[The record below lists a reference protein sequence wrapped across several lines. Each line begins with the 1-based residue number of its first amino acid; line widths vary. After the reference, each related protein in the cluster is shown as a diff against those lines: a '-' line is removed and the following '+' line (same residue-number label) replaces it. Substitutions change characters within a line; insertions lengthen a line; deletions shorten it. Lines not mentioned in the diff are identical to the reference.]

1 MNTEGA
7 AIRNIAVLQSVVYSI
22 HGKVEA
28 DIKTRFMNTFSTPR
42 GVLKLSAQGSLD
54 LVQKENFA
62 LGKIERQIGFEDEND
77 LAYMLR
83 RESIIDFMMQKYNL
97 NTTAEYNVQ
106 SSYVT
111 TTNAGVGLDLDS
123 PFIGARAASEEI
135 EIDLLID
142 IPVNQQIRYRPSF
155 LEKGSQFWTQYIALL
170 IPSLFVIYDV
180 ILGGSF
186 KRKILSSRVSS
197 DIKHA

>member
-1 MNTEGA
+1 M
-7 AIRNIAVLQSVVYSI
+7 
-22 HGKVEA
+22 
-28 DIKTRFMNTFSTPR
+28 
-42 GVLKLSAQGSLD
+42 KLSAQGSLD

-62 LGKIERQIGFEDEND
+62 IGKIERKIGFSEEND
-77 LAYMLR
+77 LTYRLR
-83 RESIIDFMMQKYNL
+83 RESIVNFMMQKFSM

-106 SSYVT
+106 SEYVT
-111 TTNAGVGLDLDS
+111 TPNKE
-123 PFIGARAASEEI
+123 AASTGPEEI
-135 EIDLLID
+135 ELDLLID

-170 IPSLFVIYDV
+170 IPSLYVIYDV

-197 DIKHA
+197 DIKHPSAGSAGANARRYDF

>member
-1 MNTEGA
+1 MNTDPA

-28 DIKTRFMNTFSTPR
+28 DIKTRFMNAFSTPR

-62 LGKIERQIGFEDEND
+62 LGKIERQIGFSEEND

-83 RESIIDFMMQKYNL
+83 RESIVNFMMQKFDL

-106 SSYVT
+106 TSYVT
-111 TTNAGVGLDLDS
+111 TTNNAAAS
-123 PFIGARAASEEI
+123 SASEEV

-170 IPSLFVIYDV
+170 IPSLYVIYEV